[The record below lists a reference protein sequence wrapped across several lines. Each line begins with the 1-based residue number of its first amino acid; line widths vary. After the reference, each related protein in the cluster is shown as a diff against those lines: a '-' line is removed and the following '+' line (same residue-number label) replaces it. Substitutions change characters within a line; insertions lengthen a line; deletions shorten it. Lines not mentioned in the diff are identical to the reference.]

1 MQRWLDYVY
10 AELDK
15 KVCENLKKTR
25 KKRNEYSRFQ
35 VWSTNCKSWYKNE
48 KGISFVLW
56 PNGLIEYWWRLFSCD
71 MADYKI
77 QD

>member
-1 MQRWLDYVY
+1 M
-10 AELDK
+10 
-15 KVCENLKKTR
+15 N
-25 KKRNEYSRFQ
+25 NEHSLFQ

-56 PNGLIEYWWRLFSCD
+56 PNGLIEYWWRLLSCD